1 MYKGSDFAGNSHV
14 FFHLTVLSDFLA
26 PIGKL
31 DIWMDCGISTKASDC
46 FLTWKVCKLSQ
57 ATGRQGEENK
67 SICLSTLTVLFLLN
81 QELPIS
87 QTCGVILGYELR
99 ISHGDKE
106 ELFNLSTTFPNNQL
120 KCDEMQCHFDSI
132 KPSIKNATSVSLLAY
147 NVHGANAP
155 SYLPKLVTGIS
166 YPASKTNFYH

>member
-1 MYKGSDFAGNSHV
+1 
-14 FFHLTVLSDFLA
+14 
-26 PIGKL
+26 
-31 DIWMDCGISTKASDC
+31 MDCGMSMKSSDC

-57 ATGRQGEENK
+57 ATERQGKENK

-99 ISHGDKE
+99 ISHGDNE
-106 ELFNLSTTFPNNQL
+106 ATLNLSTTFPNNQL
-120 KCDEMQCHFDSI
+120 QCDEMQCHFNSSI
-132 KPSIKNATSVSLLAY
+132 KKATSVSLSAY
-147 NVHGANAP
+147 NVHGASTP

-166 YPASKTNFYH
+166 YPASKTNFYHWKIIT